1 MYQGDELGMAN
12 APFNLST
19 ERDHVSA
26 PAEVS
31 VQDLIGVVGGGR
43 LFRRAAAPVAPEAG
57 PGAGPDA
64 EAVRW
69 LRRRLALALVF
80 FVPLTDL
87 SMMVS
92 IFPWTRFA
100 GW

>member
-1 MYQGDELGMAN
+1 
-12 APFNLST
+12 
-19 ERDHVSA
+19 
-26 PAEVS
+26 
-31 VQDLIGVVGGGR
+31 
-43 LFRRAAAPVAPEAG
+43 
-57 PGAGPDA
+57 
-64 EAVRW
+64 
-69 LRRRLALALVF
+69 VF